1 MAAGSGLTVTIA
13 KYLTPK
19 GTDIHKNGIKPDI
32 EASMTEKEMKN
43 FSVDD
48 LGTQKDSQYRR
59 AEGTL
64 VRQLQKAQAASTFK
78 PGKANLSYALQ

>member
-1 MAAGSGLTVTIA
+1 
-13 KYLTPK
+13 
-19 GTDIHKNGIKPDI
+19 
-32 EASMTEKEMKN
+32 MTEKEMKN

-64 VRQLQKAQAASTFK
+64 VRQLQKAQAVSTFQ
-78 PGKANLSYALQ
+78 PGKANLSYCLLYTSPSPRDDR